1 MSARSAPQILSIKG
15 EYPFLFSNFLVI
27 CVCNSSA
34 NFLLEIILFLTV
46 STKVDLSTSKAGF
59 LSKNWWTS

>member
-1 MSARSAPQILSIKG
+1 MSARSAHQIMSIKG
-15 EYPFLFSNFLVI
+15 EYPFRFSIFLVI

-46 STKVDLSTSKAGF
+46 STEVDLSTSKAGF
-59 LSKNWWTS
+59 LSKNLWTS